1 MPKIISMSLNEE
13 LLRTMDAAQKELG
26 FSGRSETIRAAM
38 KLLLD
43 DYQEKGRMEGTIEC
57 VMLVMHSQK
66 GEDAVTKAKHAYEGI
81 INTQIHANL
90 SRGKCMEIFVLNGDA
105 VKVKEFYGKVRAI
118 KKVENAK
125 LVVA

>member
-43 DYQEKGRMEGTIEC
+43 DYQEFTF
-57 VMLVMHSQK
+57 L
-66 GEDAVTKAKHAYEGI
+66 
-81 INTQIHANL
+81 
-90 SRGKCMEIFVLNGDA
+90 
-105 VKVKEFYGKVRAI
+105 
-118 KKVENAK
+118 K
-125 LVVA
+125 L